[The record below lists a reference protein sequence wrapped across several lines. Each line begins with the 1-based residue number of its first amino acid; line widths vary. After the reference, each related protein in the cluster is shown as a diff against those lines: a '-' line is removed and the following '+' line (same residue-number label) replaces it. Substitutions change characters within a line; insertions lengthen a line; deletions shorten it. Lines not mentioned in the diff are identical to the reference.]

1 MTTAMALGP
10 APGGKPLYLFG
21 WPFPV
26 PAAEERA
33 DEDESAVLAAVASG
47 RVEREQV
54 AAWGRCARLRRHLRR
69 LRRRSPSVSY
79 EVQCRSVCSCAQ
91 TALLSPTATLVDS
104 SGSLPVRVILR
115 ITPCEAAIV
124 SVEDRDLCFTA
135 LPFNDLAA
143 WEVKVWGEVL

>member
-26 PAAEERA
+26 PTAEVRP
-33 DEDESAVLAAVASG
+33 DEEEAAVMRGVTAGTVLSG
-47 RVEREQV
+47 HV
-54 AAWGRCARLRRHLRR
+54 AAWT
-69 LRRRSPSVSY
+69 
-79 EVQCRSVCSCAQ
+79 EVCTTAQ
-91 TALLSPTATLVDS
+91 ASEKATKAFPVTTLVDS

-115 ITPCEAAIV
+115 VTPCEVAIV

-135 LPFNDLAA
+135 VPFNDLVS
-143 WEVKVWGEVL
+143 WEVKVSEEERERDME